1 MVNKPL
7 DLSFAELTMYY
18 RVTLDFTSGKGK
30 NILWFYS
37 LFVTSLLQV
46 KVQNSN
52 DFIAKEKVKR
62 PRSEKVP
69 SLKNLWVKFFDTESG
84 GIEVDIVFKGNLETL
99 RVFFFSL
106 LMLSYCWTW
115 KTSGDL

>member
-52 DFIAKEKVKR
+52 DFIAKEKGQKTQ
-62 PRSEKVP
+62 K
-69 SLKNLWVKFFDTESG
+69 
-84 GIEVDIVFKGNLETL
+84 
-99 RVFFFSL
+99 
-106 LMLSYCWTW
+106 W
-115 KTSGDL
+115 KST